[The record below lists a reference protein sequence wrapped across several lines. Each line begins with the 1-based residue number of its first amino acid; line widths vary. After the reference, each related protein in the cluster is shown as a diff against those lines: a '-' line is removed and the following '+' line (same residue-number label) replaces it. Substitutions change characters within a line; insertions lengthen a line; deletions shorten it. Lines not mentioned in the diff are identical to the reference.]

1 MVGKVSQGKNWAG
14 RGDGPGDS
22 WVKGLSRGR
31 VVVDLGSEGGRE
43 LGG

>member
-1 MVGKVSQGKNWAG
+1 MNQGKNWAG
-14 RGDGPGDS
+14 RGDGPGQS

-31 VVVDLGSEGGRE
+31 VVFDLGSGGDRE